1 MAINLNL
8 LLKVMVQNKA
18 SDTHIRG
25 DSPVFLRIN
34 GIITPINASMMT
46 EKEVEDLVF
55 PLFTERLKNI
65 FANKHEADFSFEG
78 GELGRFR
85 FNVFLHK
92 GKIGV
97 AIRHIPK
104 SIPTFED
111 LRLPTDSIKRLLTNE
126 RGLILVTGITGSG
139 KTSTLAAMVEHL
151 NQTWEAHIITAE
163 DPIEFAFTEKK
174 CIISQRELGSDTTT
188 FVDAL
193 RAAMRQ
199 DPDVIMVGE
208 MRDLET
214 TQAAITAAE
223 TGHLV
228 LATMHTMNAVQ
239 TISRI
244 IDLFPPHQ
252 QVQVRMQLSESLRG
266 IISQRLLPCT
276 LGGRLPAVE
285 ILNSTPHIKKMI
297 AENQIDSIG
306 QAITK
311 GGFYG
316 MQTFNQSLVKMHK
329 DGMAKL
335 EDIIQA
341 ASNPDDV
348 LLAIKGIEQEIE
360 PGRAK

>member
-1 MAINLNL
+1 
-8 LLKVMVQNKA
+8 MVQNKA

-25 DSPVFLRIN
+25 DSQVFLRIN
-34 GIITPINASMMT
+34 GAITPINSSNMT
-46 EKEVEDLVF
+46 QKEVEDMIF
-55 PLFTERLKNI
+55 PLMNQRLKSIFTE
-65 FANKHEADFSFEG
+65 KHEVDFSFEG

-85 FNVFLHK
+85 FNVFTHK
-92 GKIGV
+92 NKIGV
-97 AIRHIPK
+97 AIRHIPLK
-104 SIPTFED
+104 IPTFED
-111 LRLPTDSIKRLLTNE
+111 LRLPIDPIKKLLQNE

-139 KTSTLAAMVEHL
+139 KTSTLAAMIEHL
-151 NQTWEAHIITAE
+151 NQTWDAHIITIE

-174 CIISQRELGSDTTT
+174 CIISQREIGFDTNT

-228 LATMHTMNAVQ
+228 FGTLHTMNAVQ
-239 TISRI
+239 TLSRI
-244 IDLFPPHQ
+244 IDMFPPHQ
-252 QVQVRMQLSESLRG
+252 QAQVRMQLSESLRG

-276 LGGRLPAVE
+276 KGGRLPAVE
-285 ILNSTPHIKKMI
+285 IMTNTPHVKKMI
-297 AENQIDSIG
+297 AENTID
-306 QAITK
+306 AINGAISK

-316 MQTFNQSLVKMHK
+316 MQTFNQSLVKLHK
-329 DGMAKL
+329 EGQAKL
-335 EDIIQA
+335 EDILQS

-348 LLAIKGIEQEIE
+348 LLAIKGIEQDIE
-360 PGRAK
+360 PGRSK

>member
-25 DSPVFLRIN
+25 DSAVFLRIN
-34 GIITPINASMMT
+34 GVITPINSSNMT
-46 EKEVEDLVF
+46 EKEVEDMVF
-55 PLFTERLKNI
+55 PLMSPRLKNI
-65 FANKHEADFSFEG
+65 FAEKHEADFSFDG

-85 FNVFLHK
+85 FNVFTHK

-97 AIRHIPK
+97 AIRHIPLV
-104 SIPTFED
+104 IPTFEQ
-111 LRLPTDSIKRLLTNE
+111 LRLPIESIKKLLANE

-139 KTSTLAAMVEHL
+139 KTSTLASMIEYL
-151 NQTWEAHIITAE
+151 NQKWDAHIITIE
-163 DPIEFAFTEKK
+163 DPIEFSFTEKK
-174 CIISQRELGSDTTT
+174 CIISQRELGCDTTS
-188 FVDAL
+188 FVEAL

-199 DPDVIMVGE
+199 DPDVILVGE

-228 LATMHTMNAVQ
+228 FATLHTMNAVQ

-244 IDLFPPHQ
+244 VDMFPPHQ
-252 QVQVRMQLSESLRG
+252 QVQIRMQLSESLKG

-276 LGGRLPAVE
+276 KGGRIPAVE
-285 ILNSTPHIKKMI
+285 IMCATPHIKKMI
-297 AENQIDSIG
+297 AENSVESIT
-306 QAITK
+306 QAISK

-316 MQTFNQSLVKMHK
+316 MQSFNQALVRMHK

-335 EDIIQA
+335 EDILQS

-348 LLAIKGIEQEIE
+348 LLAIKGIEQETDS
-360 PGRAK
+360 K